1 MKRVLSLAA
10 IEIFVWLV
18 LLLIT
23 FSISKGAIEIS
34 FGSATLP
41 ERVATQTARLLTSGL
56 LILLWLVAWKKV
68 ADLYLCRMLSRH
80 AVSA

>member
-1 MKRVLSLAA
+1 MKRILSLAA

-23 FSISKGAIEIS
+23 FSISKGAIEIN
-34 FGSATLP
+34 FGTATLI

-68 ADLYLCRMLSRH
+68 ADLYLWRMLSRH
-80 AVSA
+80 GASA